1 MNFRHGPK
9 AVFSYYLI
17 CLFPSSPSGGERG
30 KVFYNSESNDGE
42 QFVYVIFLVMPV
54 FKFLFWSFLEPSED
68 MLDLKISL
76 CNLGNGRAKKTH
88 KHDFEMK
95 KKLVA
100 ATFSSFG

>member
-17 CLFPSSPSGGERG
+17 CSFPLGPSGVERG

-54 FKFLFWSFLEPSED
+54 FKFLFWSFLEPKRRYVRFK
-68 MLDLKISL
+68 DLFAIWGMAGQRRHTNMIPK
-76 CNLGNGRAKKTH
+76 
-88 KHDFEMK
+88 
-95 KKLVA
+95 
-100 ATFSSFG
+100 